1 MTASTGGDLFFSER
15 DAGSRPP
22 VGDEID
28 EVVWGGI
35 VALILR
41 RVADGS
47 FAMDYPTPC
56 EDAGRG
62 VTATSEEQFWPALR
76 ASVPDLPWPIRPRDL
91 PAASAAMDVVE
102 FAARHIAR
110 ASEGGYH
117 SGLRHAHLE
126 FDREGGLADLQRD
139 ADEILRRSG
148 LAFAMDATGRVKRLA
163 PPVVRDRIQSPLPT
177 TGRPSLDRRLA
188 RSIEKYKSPDPIERE
203 EALEKLWDAWDELKT
218 LQAKKP
224 EGIETLIAQ
233 VADHPRYRQEL
244 NDDGLATTKIGNAFQ
259 IRHTE
264 TDKIPLESSSQV
276 DYFFGRLFNL
286 IWLFLSAQVS
296 DGQLDDD
303 A

>member
-1 MTASTGGDLFFSER
+1 MAAGNDRFFSER
-15 DAGSRPP
+15 DGGVLPQ
-22 VGDEID
+22 VGDQIN

-47 FAMDYPTPC
+47 FAMDFPTPC

-76 ASVPDLPWPIRPRDL
+76 ASVPDVPWPLRSRDL
-91 PAASAAMDVVE
+91 PNTPTALDVLE
-102 FAARHIAR
+102 FAARHVAT

-126 FDREGGLADLQRD
+126 FDRKSGLASLRRD
-139 ADEILRRSG
+139 ANEIFRRSG
-148 LAFAMDATGRVKRLA
+148 LAFVMDGTGRVERA
-163 PPVVRDRIQSPLPT
+163 AGPVLRERIDRPLPS
-177 TGRPSLDRRLA
+177 TGRPTLDRRLA
-188 RSIEKYKSPDPIERE
+188 RAIEKFKSPDPIERE

-218 LQAKKP
+218 IHARKP
-224 EGIETLIAQ
+224 NGIEALIAE
-233 VADHPRYRQEL
+233 VAEHPRYRQEV
-244 NDDGLATTKIGNAFQ
+244 NSDGLATTKIGNDFQ

-264 TDKIPLESSSQV
+264 TDRVPLEGSSQV

-286 IWLFLSAQVS
+286 IWLLLSAVAV
-296 DGQLDDD
+296 DRRLDEVE
-303 A
+303 